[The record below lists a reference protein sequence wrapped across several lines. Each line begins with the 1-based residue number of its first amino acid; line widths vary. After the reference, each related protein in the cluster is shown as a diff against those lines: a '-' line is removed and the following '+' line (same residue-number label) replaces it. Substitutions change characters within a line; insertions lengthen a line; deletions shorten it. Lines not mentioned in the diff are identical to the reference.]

1 MNLSSFMCKSWLH
14 EHLKFLLM
22 CLHMVYSLFLK
33 DWDDFKIF
41 LLYLA
46 VLANEFFPKF
56 TSKIITVTP
65 LIGVILTTLLCASPV
80 S

>member
-1 MNLSSFMCKSWLH
+1 MKMHLDIHDLEYLLH
-14 EHLKFLLM
+14 
-22 CLHMVYSLFLK
+22 VT
-33 DWDDFKIF
+33 
-41 LLYLA
+41 

-56 TSKIITVTP
+56 TSKISSVTP